1 MTASFERIKDRFG
14 TADLPKL
21 PVSRRPA
28 GQPVQ
33 LDHQWDSQRQTCH
46 EADENAG
53 PAMGVESQPLLLSRP
68 ADKWHEVFKSAI
80 QVTGKTMIRV
90 SGLPFTDVPA
100 GIDGRKIAMFPN
112 VVLHTCRI
120 YGSNAPNEGHDP
132 TLVLNPAHD
141 MEHLQGA

>member
-80 QVTGKTMIRV
+80 QVTGKTMIRE
-90 SGLPFTDVPA
+90 SGLPFRSEENAGPA
-100 GIDGRKIAMFPN
+100 MGVESQPLLLSR
-112 VVLHTCRI
+112 
-120 YGSNAPNEGHDP
+120 
-132 TLVLNPAHD
+132 PADKWHEVFKSAIQVTGKT
-141 MEHLQGA
+141 MIRESGLPF